1 MGPWPK
7 VFKHQT
13 CSHHLQR
20 ETHASLSLSL
30 PVAAPAVVDSLL
42 VLCVVL
48 GCIEFGCVVAIVV
61 YNVAVIVAIL
71 SCHRCCCRSDDWHGG
86 WFNWLRCLPMVL
98 RLLLSLPPSSE
109 NGLIS
114 LAVKHL

>member
-1 MGPWPK
+1 M
-7 VFKHQT
+7 V
-13 CSHHLQR
+13 
-20 ETHASLSLSL
+20 LSLSL